1 MDTHLLEM
9 RHTKKEEYNM
19 DKKIVLNRIEKIV
32 KRIRDEKGHTNGLY
46 VASEILR
53 EINKLK

>member
-1 MDTHLLEM
+1 M
-9 RHTKKEEYNM
+9 N
-19 DKKIVLNRIEKIV
+19 KKIVLNRIEKIV
-32 KRIRDEKGHTNGLY
+32 KRIRNEKGHTNGLY